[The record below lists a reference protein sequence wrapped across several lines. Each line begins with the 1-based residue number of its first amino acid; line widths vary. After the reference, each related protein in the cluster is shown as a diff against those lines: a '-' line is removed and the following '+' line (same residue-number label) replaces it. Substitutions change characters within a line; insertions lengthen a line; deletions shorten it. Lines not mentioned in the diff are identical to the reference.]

1 MIFRAVAVGLLAG
14 GIVVAAGSAPAQD
27 ATVGPALNGPAALPP
42 QGDPTEAR
50 IKYLHDR
57 LRITAEQE
65 ELWGG
70 VAQAMRDN
78 PQSFVPFLKE
88 RLRAMTTG
96 SAPDLLHVYQALG
109 EAQVGSLRRIIS
121 AFEPLYAS
129 LSESQKKIADAI
141 LREGVQGAM
150 VLPLVPPPFTSAL
163 AYPTVA
169 YPMVPVLTY
178 PPPAGADVAGT
189 VSQPAGL
196 YHFRGVGISHMHA
209 GRFHHHR

>member
-1 MIFRAVAVGLLAG
+1 MIFRVVACAVLAG
-14 GIVVAAGSAPAQD
+14 GIVVAAGSARAQD
-27 ATVGPALNGPAALPP
+27 TTAGPASDGPAAPP
-42 QGDPTEAR
+42 TQGDPTEAR

-57 LRITAEQE
+57 MRITAEQE
-65 ELWGG
+65 EPWDR

-78 PQSFVPFLKE
+78 PQSFMPFLKE

-96 SAPDLLHVYQALG
+96 SAPELLHVYQALG
-109 EAQVGSLRRIIS
+109 EAQVDSLRRIIG

-141 LREGVQGAM
+141 LREGAQGAII
-150 VLPLVPPPFTSAL
+150 VPLVPPPFTSAL

-169 YPMVPVLTY
+169 YPMVPVVTY
-178 PPPAGADVAGT
+178 PPPAGTDVIGT
-189 VSQPAGL
+189 VNHPAGS
-196 YHFRGVGISHMHA
+196 YHLRGVGMSHMHV

>member
-1 MIFRAVAVGLLAG
+1 MIFRAVAFALLAG
-14 GIVVAAGSAPAQD
+14 GIVAAGSAPAQD
-27 ATVGPALNGPAALPP
+27 ATAGPALDRPAASPA

-57 LRITAEQE
+57 MRITAEQE
-65 ELWGG
+65 DLWGG

-109 EAQVGSLRRIIS
+109 EAQVGSLRRIMS
-121 AFEPLYAS
+121 AFEPLYTS

-169 YPMVPVLTY
+169 YPMVPVVTY
-178 PPPAGADVAGT
+178 PPPTGADVAGT
-189 VSQPAGL
+189 VSRPAGF

-209 GRFHHHR
+209 ARFHHHR